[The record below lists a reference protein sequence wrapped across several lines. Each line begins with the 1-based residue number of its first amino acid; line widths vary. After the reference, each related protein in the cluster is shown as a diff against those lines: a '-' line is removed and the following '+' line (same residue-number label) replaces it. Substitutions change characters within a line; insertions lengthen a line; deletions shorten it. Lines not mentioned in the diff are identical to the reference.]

1 MAHAVR
7 RFGRSLQLIA
17 IVWVAL
23 LRAAP
28 IAAQTTSDYP
38 SLVEQYAMGND
49 TGSMA
54 ALVRWSRPLVTNAV
68 NAWASKLTPQ
78 QLIAAA
84 TLHTELAS
92 RVIDSMPSLAS
103 FHIGTAGRL
112 IATLT
117 AGGDRRHE
125 RGLAVK
131 RRWYEF
137 VVSLYT
143 SRALLA
149 EAERFARDG
158 LADSP
163 RDAVLWVARGAIQ
176 EMRLGFDEPD
186 LRGSRPDNGRT
197 WIRLTKALESAGA
210 DFRRALAIDNG
221 LATAHL
227 HLGWVHVILHDSRA
241 ADDLRAALAQPGDDG
256 VRCLA
261 HLFLGAVAERDKK
274 LTDARQ
280 EYEAARALG
289 PSYQTPFIALIR
301 VEEELGH
308 HARARELAQDFAALP
323 LKVEDPWWDY
333 HLGSPDLAALAWLR
347 HEAQG
352 P

>member
-1 MAHAVR
+1 MAHVVR
-7 RFGRSLQLIA
+7 RFGRTHQLIA
-17 IVWVAL
+17 LISLAL

-28 IAAQTTSDYP
+28 IAAQTSGDYP
-38 SLVEQYAMGND
+38 SLVEQYATGND

-54 ALVRWSRPLVTNAV
+54 ALGRWSRPLVSNAV
-68 NAWASKLTPQ
+68 NAWASKLTPR
-78 QLIAAA
+78 QLVAAA

-92 RVIDSMPSLAS
+92 RVIDSTPLLAS
-103 FHIGTAGRL
+103 FHIGTARHL
-112 IATLT
+112 IDTLN
-117 AGGDRRHE
+117 AGGGRGRE

-149 EAERFARDG
+149 EAERFALDG
-158 LADSP
+158 LADFP
-163 RDAVLWVARGAIQ
+163 RDAVLWVALGAMQ

-186 LRGSRPDNGRT
+186 LRGSLPDNGRAWT
-197 WIRLTKALESAGA
+197 RLTKALESAGA
-210 DFRRALAIDNG
+210 DFRRALAVDNG
-221 LATAHL
+221 LAAAHL
-227 HLGWVHVILHDSRA
+227 HLGWVHFILHDGRA

-261 HLFLGAVAERDKK
+261 HLFLGAVAERDKR
-274 LTDARQ
+274 LTEARQ
-280 EYEAARALG
+280 EYEAAQALG
-289 PSYQTPFIALIR
+289 PAYQTPFIALIR

-308 HARARELAQDFAALP
+308 HARARELAEAFAALP

-347 HEAQG
+347 HEASGQ
-352 P
+352 